1 MALFSRY
8 MQELYY
14 NNGEEGPKHQEMIPL
29 AIECFLGKGV
39 KRLKII
45 ESEEIYTK
53 WLWRY
58 NMGLSLSE
66 EQIKTIARKCP
77 NLTYL
82 NLRYVGIDSWPFGT
96 IFSSGLVVEKGVWTW
111 KLSW

>member
-66 EQIKTIARKCP
+66 EQIKTIARKDPCRFTRTP
-77 NLTYL
+77 L
-82 NLRYVGIDSWPFGT
+82 NLVKIEHNQLNKKSIEQKSF
-96 IFSSGLVVEKGVWTW
+96 
-111 KLSW
+111 